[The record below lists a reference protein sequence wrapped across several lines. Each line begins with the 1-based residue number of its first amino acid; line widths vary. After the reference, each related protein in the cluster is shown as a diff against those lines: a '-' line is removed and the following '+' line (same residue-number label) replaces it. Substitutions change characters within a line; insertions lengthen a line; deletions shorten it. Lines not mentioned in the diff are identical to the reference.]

1 MSDLIV
7 TTATN
12 STNLNPVIG
21 GASLGISPAF
31 NALTNSLSPLSSS
44 ATNSSTSTPATASPS
59 PSAAVINQ
67 PGLRAQYFQGKNL
80 SNLRWSEVNPTVDFN
95 WGINAPNSI
104 VPADNFAVRWTGQV
118 QSKTSETYTFY
129 TRSDDG
135 VRLWVNGQLLID
147 NWTDHEVIENSGTIA
162 LAAGQNYDIK
172 LEYYDNTGGAT
183 AQLLWSS
190 PTQAKAIIPASQ
202 LFQGTSTLPFAI
214 GAPAKSA
221 NAFVDSIGINTHVR
235 YYDTTYGNYPLV
247 KQSLLDLGI
256 RHIRDG
262 GSDPTWIQRINELGR
277 LGIKSTLVLDPNIG
291 IGPDASYDIKPPGYT
306 VTNFVKNLVA
316 EGVEAVEILNEFD
329 LFYKIFPYTRNGQPV
344 TGDAWISYV
353 RDFTRDVY
361 TTLKADPATANIPI
375 IGPSFVYA
383 NSSSAIGNLSQ
394 WVDYG
399 SFHPY
404 NNPNNPGDGSLA
416 RDYALR
422 SQAFGNKPLIA
433 TEVGYSTGNPTS
445 DRPVSEAV
453 QGKYLPRLFL
463 ESFNAGAPRTFSY
476 ELMDQKADPGNSES
490 NYGII
495 RSDGTPK
502 PAYTALKNL
511 ISLLNDP
518 QPKAA
523 PAPITTPA
531 LTTAPTTATTPAT
544 ATPAP
549 ITATPPATATL
560 APVTTPAPTIPVAP
574 LGALNYSMSGSTQN
588 VRQTLLQKSNGDFYL
603 VLWLEVPSTDQAAVS
618 QNVTLNFSTSLGQA
632 TTYTPN
638 QSIAP
643 LARYTAPTQ
652 LTLNVSDA
660 PLVVQLS
667 APGTALLPPLTATP
681 QPL

>member
-1 MSDLIV
+1 
-7 TTATN
+7 
-12 STNLNPVIG
+12 
-21 GASLGISPAF
+21 
-31 NALTNSLSPLSSS
+31 
-44 ATNSSTSTPATASPS
+44 
-59 PSAAVINQ
+59 
-67 PGLRAQYFQGKNL
+67 LRAQYFQGKDFTNL
-80 SNLRWSEVNPTVDFN
+80 KWSEINPTVNFT
-95 WGINAPNSI
+95 WGSKAPNSL

-118 QSKTSETYTFY
+118 QAKSAEAYTFY

-135 VRLWVNGQLLID
+135 IRLWVNGQLLID
-147 NWTDHEVIENSGTIA
+147 NWTAHDVTEDRGTIA
-162 LAAGQNYDIK
+162 LAAGQTYDIK

-190 PTQAKAIIPASQ
+190 PTQAKEIIPASQ

-221 NAFVDSIGINTHVR
+221 NAFVDSIGINTHIR
-235 YYDTTYGNYPLV
+235 YYDTAYGNYPFV

-291 IGPDASYDIKPPGYT
+291 IGPNASYDIKPPGYT
-306 VTNFVKNLVA
+306 VANFVKNLVP

-329 LFYKIFPYTRNGQPV
+329 LFYNMFGYSRSGQPV
-344 TGDAWISYV
+344 IGNSWISYV

-361 TTLKADPATANIPI
+361 TALKADPATANIPI

-383 NSSSAIGNLSQ
+383 NSSSAIGDLSQ

-404 NNPNNPGDGSLA
+404 NNPNNPGDGSLT
-416 RDYALR
+416 RDHGMR
-422 SQAFGNKPLIA
+422 SQPFGTKPLIA
-433 TEVGYSTGNPTS
+433 TEVGYSTGGPTS

-476 ELMDQKADPGNSES
+476 ELMDQKADPSNSEN

-495 RSDGTPK
+495 RSNGTPK

-511 ISLLNDP
+511 ITLLDDP
-518 QPKAA
+518 RPKAA
-523 PAPITTPA
+523 PAPITTP
-531 LTTAPTTATTPAT
+531 TTTPSTSPAT
-544 ATPAP
+544 ATPAT
-549 ITATPPATATL
+549 ITTPATAIP
-560 APVTTPAPTIPVAP
+560 APITTPAPVAP
-574 LGALNYSMSGSTQN
+574 PGALNFSMGGSTQN
-588 VRQTLLQKSNGDFYL
+588 VHHTLLEKRNGDFYL
-603 VLWLEVPSTDQAAVS
+603 VLWLEVPSTDLAAVS
-618 QNVTLNFSTSLGQA
+618 QNVTLNFNTPFGQA
-632 TTYTPN
+632 ITYAPN

-643 LARYTAPTQ
+643 LTRYTAPTQ

-660 PLVVQLS
+660 PLVIQLS
-667 APGTALLPPLTATP
+667 ASDAALVPPMTATP

>member
-1 MSDLIV
+1 MSDLI
-7 TTATN
+7 TAAAT
-12 STNLNPVIG
+12 SSPDLNPGVS
-21 GASLGISPAF
+21 ASSIVAPALST
-31 NALTNSLSPLSSS
+31 LTDSLSTFSSG
-44 ATNSSTSTPATASPS
+44 ATSSTSGTLASPE
-59 PSAAVINQ
+59 PSAAIVNQ
-67 PGLRAQYFQGKNL
+67 PGLQAQYFQSRDFTNL
-80 SNLRWSEVNPTVDFN
+80 KWSEINPTVDFN
-95 WGINAPNSI
+95 WGNQSPNSL
-104 VPADNFAVRWTGQV
+104 VAADNFAVRWTGQV
-118 QSKTSETYTFY
+118 QAKPTETYTFY
-129 TRSDDG
+129 TRSDDS
-135 VRLWVNGQLLID
+135 VRLWINGQLLID
-147 NWTDHEVIENSGTIA
+147 NWADHALTEDSGTIA

-172 LEYYDNTGGAT
+172 LEYYERAGDAT
-183 AQLLWSS
+183 AQLLWAS
-190 PTQAKAIIPASQ
+190 PTQAKEIIPASQ

-221 NAFVDSIGINTHVR
+221 DAFVDSIGINTHIR
-235 YYDTTYGNYPLV
+235 YYDTAYGNYPFV

-329 LFYKIFPYTRNGQPV
+329 LFHSIFPYTRNGQPV
-344 TGDAWISYV
+344 TGDGWISYV

-361 TTLKADPATANIPI
+361 TALKADPATAHIPI

-383 NSSSAIGNLSQ
+383 NSSSAIGDLSQ

-416 RDYALR
+416 RDYAMR
-422 SQAFGNKPLIA
+422 SQPFGTKPLIA
-433 TEVGYSTGNPTS
+433 TEVGYSTGSPTS

-453 QGKYLPRLFL
+453 QAKYLPRLFL

-476 ELMDQKADPGNSES
+476 ELMDQKADPNNSEN

-495 RSDGTPK
+495 RSNGTPK

-511 ISLLNDP
+511 ITLLNDP
-518 QPKAA
+518 KPEVVPAPTTPTISA
-523 PAPITTPA
+523 PTTPVTATPAPLTPVTATPAPITTPA
-531 LTTAPTTATTPAT
+531 PA
-544 ATPAP
+544 
-549 ITATPPATATL
+549 
-560 APVTTPAPTIPVAP
+560 AP
-574 LGALNYSMSGSTQN
+574 LGALNFSMGGSTQN
-588 VRQTLLQKSNGDFYL
+588 VHHTLLEKSNGDFYL
-603 VLWLEVPSTDQAAVS
+603 VLWLEVPSTDQAAVG
-618 QNVTLNFSTSLGQA
+618 QDVTLNFNTPFAQA
-632 TTYTPN
+632 TTYAPN

-660 PLVVQLS
+660 PLIIQLS
-667 APGTALLPPLTATP
+667 ASDAALVPPTTATP

>member
-1 MSDLIV
+1 M
-7 TTATN
+7 
-12 STNLNPVIG
+12 
-21 GASLGISPAF
+21 
-31 NALTNSLSPLSSS
+31 
-44 ATNSSTSTPATASPS
+44 
-59 PSAAVINQ
+59 
-67 PGLRAQYFQGKNL
+67 RAQYFQGKNFTTL
-80 SNLRWSEVNPTVDFN
+80 KWSEINPTVNFT
-95 WGINAPNSI
+95 WGNQAPNSL
-104 VPADNFAVRWTGQV
+104 VAADNFAVRWTGQV
-118 QSKTSETYTFY
+118 QAKSTEAYTFY
-129 TRSDDG
+129 TRSDDS

-147 NWTDHEVIENSGTIA
+147 NWADHALTEDSGTIA

-172 LEYYDNTGGAT
+172 LEYYERAGGAT

-190 PTQAKAIIPASQ
+190 PTQAKEIIPASQ

-221 NAFVDSIGINTHVR
+221 DAFVDSIGINTHVR
-235 YYDTTYGNYPLV
+235 YYDTAYGNYPFV

-262 GSDPTWIQRINELGR
+262 GSDPTWINRINELGR

-291 IGPDASYDIKPPGYT
+291 IGPDDSYDIKPPGYT

-329 LFYKIFPYTRNGQPV
+329 LFHRIFPYTRNGQPV
-344 TGDAWISYV
+344 TGDGWISYV

-361 TTLKADPATANIPI
+361 TALKSDPATAHIPI

-383 NSSSAIGNLSQ
+383 NSSGAIGDLSQ

-404 NNPNNPGDGSLA
+404 NNPNNPGDGSLT
-416 RDYALR
+416 RDYAMR
-422 SQAFGNKPLIA
+422 SQPFGTKPLIA
-433 TEVGYSTGNPTS
+433 TEVGYSTGSPTS

-453 QGKYLPRLFL
+453 QAKYLPRLFL

-476 ELMDQKADPGNSES
+476 ELMDQKADPNNSEN

-495 RSDGTPK
+495 RSNGTPK

-511 ISLLNDP
+511 ITLLDDP
-518 QPKAA
+518 KPEVVPAPTTPTTSA
-523 PAPITTPA
+523 PTTPVIATPAPITTPA
-531 LTTAPTTATTPAT
+531 PA
-544 ATPAP
+544 
-549 ITATPPATATL
+549 
-560 APVTTPAPTIPVAP
+560 AP
-574 LGALNYSMSGSTQN
+574 LGALNFSMGGSTQN
-588 VRQTLLQKSNGDFYL
+588 VHHTLLEKSNGDFYL
-603 VLWLEVPSTDQAAVS
+603 VLWLEVPSTAQAAVG
-618 QNVTLNFSTSLGQA
+618 QNVTLNFNTPFAQA
-632 TTYTPN
+632 TTYAPN

-643 LARYTAPTQ
+643 LARYTTPTQ

-660 PLVVQLS
+660 PLIIQLS
-667 APGTALLPPLTATP
+667 ASDAALVPPITATP

>member
-1 MSDLIV
+1 MSDLI
-7 TTATN
+7 TAAATSSPDLN
-12 STNLNPVIG
+12 LGVSASSIVAPASSTL
-21 GASLGISPAF
+21 AD
-31 NALTNSLSPLSSS
+31 SLSAFSSS
-44 ATNSSTSTPATASPS
+44 ATSSSTSRTLAFPE
-59 PSAAVINQ
+59 PSAAIVNQ
-67 PGLRAQYFQGKNL
+67 PGLRAQYFQGKNFT
-80 SNLRWSEVNPTVDFN
+80 NLKWSEINPTVSFT
-95 WGINAPNSI
+95 WGNQSPNSL

-118 QSKTSETYTFY
+118 QAKSTETYTFY

-135 VRLWVNGQLLID
+135 IRLWVNGQLLID
-147 NWTDHEVIENSGTIA
+147 NWTAHDVAEDRGTIA
-162 LAAGQNYDIK
+162 LAAGQTYDIK

-190 PTQAKAIIPASQ
+190 PTQAKEIIPASQ

-221 NAFVDSIGINTHVR
+221 DAFIDSIGINTHVR
-235 YYDTTYGNYPLV
+235 YYDTAYGNYPFV

-291 IGPDASYDIKPPGYT
+291 IGTDASYDIKPPGYT
-306 VTNFVKNLVA
+306 VSHFVKNLVS

-329 LFYKIFPYTRNGQPV
+329 LFYKIFGYSRNGQPV
-344 TGDAWISYV
+344 TGDGWISYV

-361 TTLKADPATANIPI
+361 TALKADPATAHIPI

-383 NSSSAIGNLSQ
+383 TSSSAIGDLSQ

-404 NNPNNPGDGSLA
+404 NNPNNPGDGSLT
-416 RDYALR
+416 RDQEMR
-422 SQAFGNKPLIA
+422 SQPVVTKPLIA
-433 TEVGYSTGNPTS
+433 TEVGYSTGSLTS

-476 ELMDQKADPGNSES
+476 ELMDQKADPSNSEN

-502 PAYTALKNL
+502 PAYIALKNL
-511 ISLLNDP
+511 ITLLNDP
-518 QPKAA
+518 QPKAS
-523 PAPITTPA
+523 PASTTPA
-531 LTTAPTTATTPAT
+531 TPTPTTPVPLTPVT

-549 ITATPPATATL
+549 ITA
-560 APVTTPAPTIPVAP
+560 PAPAAP
-574 LGALNYSMSGSTQN
+574 LGALNFSMGGSAQN
-588 VRQTLLQKSNGDFYL
+588 VHHTLLKKSNGDFYL
-603 VLWLEVPSTDQAAVS
+603 VLWLEVPSTAQAAVG
-618 QNVTLNFSTSLGQA
+618 QNVTLNFNTPFGQA
-632 TTYTPN
+632 TTYVPN

-660 PLVVQLS
+660 PLIIQLAAS
-667 APGTALLPPLTATP
+667 DAALVPPITATP

>member
-1 MSDLIV
+1 M
-7 TTATN
+7 
-12 STNLNPVIG
+12 
-21 GASLGISPAF
+21 
-31 NALTNSLSPLSSS
+31 
-44 ATNSSTSTPATASPS
+44 
-59 PSAAVINQ
+59 
-67 PGLRAQYFQGKNL
+67 RAQYFQGKNFTTL
-80 SNLRWSEVNPTVDFN
+80 KWSEINPTVNFT
-95 WGINAPNSI
+95 WGNQAPNSL
-104 VPADNFAVRWTGQV
+104 VAADNFAVRWTGQV
-118 QSKTSETYTFY
+118 QAKSTEAYTFY
-129 TRSDDG
+129 TRSDDS

-147 NWTDHEVIENSGTIA
+147 NWADHDLTEDSGTIA

-172 LEYYDNTGGAT
+172 LEYYERAGGAT

-190 PTQAKAIIPASQ
+190 PTQAKEIIPASQ

-221 NAFVDSIGINTHVR
+221 DAFVDSIGINTHVR
-235 YYDTTYGNYPLV
+235 YYDTAYGNYPFV

-262 GSDPTWIQRINELGR
+262 GSDPTWINRINELGR

-329 LFYKIFPYTRNGQPV
+329 LFHRIFPYTRNGQPV
-344 TGDAWISYV
+344 TGDGWISYV

-361 TTLKADPATANIPI
+361 TALKADPATAHIPI

-383 NSSSAIGNLSQ
+383 NSSGAIGDLSQ

-416 RDYALR
+416 RDYAMR
-422 SQAFGNKPLIA
+422 SQPFGTKPLIA
-433 TEVGYSTGNPTS
+433 TEVGYSTGSPTS

-453 QGKYLPRLFL
+453 QAKYLPRLFL

-476 ELMDQKADPGNSES
+476 ELMDQKADPNNSEN

-495 RSDGTPK
+495 RSNGTPK

-511 ISLLNDP
+511 ITLLDDP
-518 QPKAA
+518 KPEVVPAPTTPTTSA
-523 PAPITTPA
+523 PTTPVTATPAPLTPVTATPAPITTPA
-531 LTTAPTTATTPAT
+531 PA
-544 ATPAP
+544 
-549 ITATPPATATL
+549 
-560 APVTTPAPTIPVAP
+560 AP
-574 LGALNYSMSGSTQN
+574 LGALNFSIGGSTQN
-588 VRQTLLQKSNGDFYL
+588 VHHTLLEKSNGDFYL
-603 VLWLEVPSTDQAAVS
+603 VLWLEVPSTAQAAVG
-618 QNVTLNFSTSLGQA
+618 QNVTLNFNTPFAQA
-632 TTYTPN
+632 TTYAPN

-660 PLVVQLS
+660 PLIIQLS
-667 APGTALLPPLTATP
+667 ASDAALVPPVTATP

>member
-1 MSDLIV
+1 MSDLI
-7 TTATN
+7 TAAAT
-12 STNLNPVIG
+12 SSPDLNPGVS
-21 GASLGISPAF
+21 ASSIVAPALSTL
-31 NALTNSLSPLSSS
+31 ADSLFTFSSS
-44 ATNSSTSTPATASPS
+44 ATASSSSTSGTLASPE
-59 PSAAVINQ
+59 PSAAIVNQ
-67 PGLRAQYFQGKNL
+67 PGLRAQYFQGKNFTTL
-80 SNLRWSEVNPTVDFN
+80 KWSEINPTVNFT
-95 WGINAPNSI
+95 WGNQAPNSL
-104 VPADNFAVRWTGQV
+104 VAADNFAVRWTGQV
-118 QSKTSETYTFY
+118 QAKSTEAYTFY
-129 TRSDDG
+129 TRSDDS

-147 NWTDHEVIENSGTIA
+147 NWADHDLTEDSGTIA

-172 LEYYDNTGGAT
+172 LEYYERAGGAT

-190 PTQAKAIIPASQ
+190 PTQAKEIIPASQ

-221 NAFVDSIGINTHVR
+221 DAFVDSIGINTHVR
-235 YYDTTYGNYPLV
+235 YYDTAYGNYPFV

-262 GSDPTWIQRINELGR
+262 GSDPTWINRINELGR

-329 LFYKIFPYTRNGQPV
+329 LFHRIFPYTRNGQPV
-344 TGDAWISYV
+344 TGDGWISYV

-361 TTLKADPATANIPI
+361 TALKADPATAHIPI

-383 NSSSAIGNLSQ
+383 NSSGAIGDLSQ

-416 RDYALR
+416 RDYAMR
-422 SQAFGNKPLIA
+422 SQPFGTKPLIA
-433 TEVGYSTGNPTS
+433 TEVGYSTGSPTS

-453 QGKYLPRLFL
+453 QAKYLPRLFL

-476 ELMDQKADPGNSES
+476 ELMDQKADPNNSEN

-495 RSDGTPK
+495 RSNGTPK

-511 ISLLNDP
+511 ITLLDDP
-518 QPKAA
+518 KPEVVPAPTTPTTSA
-523 PAPITTPA
+523 PTTPVTATPAPLTPVTATPAPITTPA
-531 LTTAPTTATTPAT
+531 PA
-544 ATPAP
+544 
-549 ITATPPATATL
+549 
-560 APVTTPAPTIPVAP
+560 AP
-574 LGALNYSMSGSTQN
+574 LGALNFSIGGSTQN
-588 VRQTLLQKSNGDFYL
+588 VHHTLLEKSNGDFYL
-603 VLWLEVPSTDQAAVS
+603 VLWLEVPSTAQAAVG
-618 QNVTLNFSTSLGQA
+618 QNVTLNFNTPFAQA
-632 TTYTPN
+632 TTYAPN

-660 PLVVQLS
+660 PLIIQLS
-667 APGTALLPPLTATP
+667 ASDAALVPPVTATP